1 MQIDVH
7 RLLQQ
12 KWQAITWIENLNN
25 YVINLLVK
33 IIQNGICKL
42 DAGIIL
48 YDPIYSI
55 IIYLLS

>member
-12 KWQAITWIENLNN
+12 NWQAITWIENQNK

-42 DAGIIL
+42 
-48 YDPIYSI
+48 YDPIYNI